1 MGEAMA
7 TNLRAKVDDFLSQ
20 KRIAIAGVSHTNT
33 NNTAN
38 AIYRRFRDAG
48 YEVFPVNPNAETVEG
63 TTCYKHLKD
72 IPGHVDGVVIVT
84 RAEITE
90 SVVHDCKAA
99 GITRVWMHGGVHGP
113 GSSVSDTAVSYCLE
127 QNISVIAGACPLMF
141 GTTSDGFHR
150 LIKGV
155 FGIMGR
161 LPN

>member
-1 MGEAMA
+1 MA
-7 TNLRAKVDDFLSQ
+7 TNLQTKVDDFLSH

-63 TTCYKHLKD
+63 TVCYKHLKD
-72 IPGHVDGVVIVT
+72 IPVHVDGVVIVT
-84 RAEITE
+84 RADVTE
-90 SVVHDCKAA
+90 SVVHDCAEA
-99 GITRVWMHGGVHGP
+99 GVTRIWMHGGVHGP
-113 GSSVSDTAVSYCLE
+113 GSSVSESAVRYCKDH
-127 QNISVIAGACPLMF
+127 NISVIAGACPLMF

>member
-1 MGEAMA
+1 MA
-7 TNLRAKVDDFLSQ
+7 TTLKTKVDDFLSQ

-38 AIYRRFRDAG
+38 AIYRRFRDSG
-48 YEVFPVNPNAETVEG
+48 YEVIPVNPNAETVEG
-63 TTCYKHLKD
+63 VTCYKHLKD

-90 SVVHDCKAA
+90 SVVQDCTDA

-113 GSSVSDTAVSYCLE
+113 GSSVSDTAVSYCQE
-127 QNISVIAGACPLMF
+127 HNMTVIAGACPLMF
-141 GTTSDGFHR
+141 GKPSDGFHR
-150 LIKGV
+150 FIGGA
-155 FGIMGR
+155 FGLMGR